1 MCRVFEE
8 SGDEVWISFYG
19 NRHGAKVLIMFRHVA
34 RIMALA
40 GAFASMATSQRP
52 ATGSSTEPVLVL
64 AELFTSEGCSS
75 CPPADRLLET
85 LLKEQ
90 PIPGVQVVVLSE
102 HVTYWDHQGWK
113 DPFGS
118 EQFTN
123 RQKAYGFGFNLD
135 SIYTPQLV
143 IDGVTEA
150 VGSDERR
157 IRTLLTAAARTP
169 KPRLMVE
176 ASLRPDGTISATVS
190 GPVRADVSADDA
202 ELWWALTEDNLVV
215 DVKRGENASRT
226 LRHSGVVRWL
236 SADKIFKPGMIGGVV
251 LPGSSSWKRGSLRV
265 VAFLQSKKTRRVLSV
280 GIAPVS

>member
-1 MCRVFEE
+1 MVL
-8 SGDEVWISFYG
+8 
-19 NRHGAKVLIMFRHVA
+19 GAKVLMMFRQVVGVA
-34 RIMALA
+34 VIAV
-40 GAFASMATSQRP
+40 AFASIATAQRP
-52 ATGSSTEPVLVL
+52 AETGPALVL

-75 CPPADRLLET
+75 CPPADHLLET

-90 PIPGVQVVVLSE
+90 PISGVYVVALSE

-157 IRTLLTAAARTP
+157 IRSLLTAAARTP
-169 KPRLMVE
+169 KPRLIVE
-176 ASLRPDGTISATVS
+176 ASLKPDGTLNATVS
-190 GPVRADVSADDA
+190 GAGMATSDA
-202 ELWWALTEDNLVV
+202 ELWWAITEDNLVV
-215 DVKRGENASRT
+215 GVKRGENASRT
-226 LRHSGVVRWL
+226 LRHSGVVRRL
-236 SADKIFKPGMIGGVV
+236 SSGTVFKPGLSSTLTI
-251 LPGSSSWKRGSLRV
+251 PGSSNWKRENLRV
-265 VAFLQSKKTRRVLSV
+265 VAFLQSKDTRRVLSV
-280 GIAPVS
+280 GFAPVL